1 MASGNGPDITVD
13 GLTQDTIMTLT
24 VSVTGGELDNCEVLQ
39 NVEVNYV
46 PGPTGVVFSGAIC
59 PDEEFDLVA
68 LNFAMEGTS
77 QNDYTYEWTNA
88 NDDTLGTS
96 SVYQATAEG
105 IYEVVVTMV
114 APCTWSTTS
123 VFDLEEDICDLTI
136 PNVISPNGS
145 GQWDNMNDAFLVSGL
160 DSDRYDGSTIRI
172 YNRWGQLMYS
182 SNDFGKSAGW
192 RPEPEEATEGT
203 YFYIL
208 GIARTNSTLIINDI
222 NGEMVDDGEGYKYI
236 NGTFTL
242 VRD

>member
-1 MASGNGPDITVD
+1 
-13 GLTQDTIMTLT
+13 
-24 VSVTGGELDNCEVLQ
+24 
-39 NVEVNYV
+39 
-46 PGPTGVVFSGAIC
+46 
-59 PDEEFDLVA
+59 
-68 LNFAMEGTS
+68 MEGTS
-77 QNDYTYEWTNA
+77 LNDYTYEWTNA

-96 SVYQATAEG
+96 SVYQATGEG

-123 VFDLEEDICDLTI
+123 VFDLEEDNCELTI

-203 YFYIL
+203 YFFIL

-222 NGEMVDDGEGYKYI
+222 NGEMEDDGEGYKYI

>member
-1 MASGNGPDITVD
+1 M
-13 GLTQDTIMTLT
+13 
-24 VSVTGGELDNCEVLQ
+24 
-39 NVEVNYV
+39 EVNYV
-46 PGPTGVVFSGAIC
+46 PEPTGVDFSGAIC
-59 PDEEFDLVA
+59 PDEAFDLVA

-77 QNDYTYEWTNA
+77 LNDYTYEWTNA

-96 SVYQATAEG
+96 SVYQATGEG

-123 VFDLEEDICDLTI
+123 VFDLEEDNCELTI

-203 YFYIL
+203 YFFIL

-222 NGEMVDDGEGYKYI
+222 NGEMEDDGEGYKYI